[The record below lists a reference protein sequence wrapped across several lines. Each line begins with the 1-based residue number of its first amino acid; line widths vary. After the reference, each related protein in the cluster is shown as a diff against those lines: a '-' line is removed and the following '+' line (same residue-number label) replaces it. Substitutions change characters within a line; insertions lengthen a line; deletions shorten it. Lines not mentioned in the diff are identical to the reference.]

1 MSSSIDKKELK
12 NYFLQ
17 NPFFLSRS
25 KSIYP
30 TLNHLSSS
38 HKNNMDSSSD
48 NSFSLILSKPN
59 DKKCFNDLTITNESV
74 FSTLETMK
82 DSSSI
87 DDKQRELKKTKTI
100 SFIDLDHSHP
110 HKQTQFDSSYLKEY
124 YKNNESKIEN
134 IVKSKGLEK
143 NNSCFI
149 LRRQPSQKATK
160 DIEIP
165 NKTKTVTFMPN
176 VIEETIPKHDE
187 YICVNRSTAY
197 KTSRKGK
204 IEQLK
209 QRKTAMPKMALPT
222 EENEGEDI
230 FGRTPKT
237 YRSKHVNKFV
247 NIKTDNESYI
257 TPKKEEIEENDGCNC
272 NGNNCIIM

>member
-1 MSSSIDKKELK
+1 MSSSINKKELK
-12 NYFLQ
+12 DYFLH

-25 KSIYP
+25 MSIYP
-30 TLNHLSSS
+30 SLNYRPSSNK
-38 HKNNMDSSSD
+38 KNLDSSSD
-48 NSFSLILSKPN
+48 NSLSQILSKPN
-59 DKKCFNDLTITNESV
+59 DKKCFNDLMITNESV
-74 FSTLETMK
+74 FSTMETMK

-87 DDKQRELKKTKTI
+87 DDKPRELQKTKTI

-110 HKQTQFDSSYLKEY
+110 HKQTQINSSYLKEY

-134 IVKSKGLEK
+134 IVKSKDLEK
-143 NNSCFI
+143 NNSFI
-149 LRRQPSQKATK
+149 LTRRPSKKSTK

-176 VIEETIPKHDE
+176 VIEETIPKNEE

-209 QRKTAMPKMALPT
+209 ERKTAMTKITLPT
-222 EENEGEDI
+222 EGNEGEDI

-247 NIKTDNESYI
+247 TIKTDNETYI
-257 TPKKEEIEENDGCNC
+257 IPKKEENEVNDGCNC